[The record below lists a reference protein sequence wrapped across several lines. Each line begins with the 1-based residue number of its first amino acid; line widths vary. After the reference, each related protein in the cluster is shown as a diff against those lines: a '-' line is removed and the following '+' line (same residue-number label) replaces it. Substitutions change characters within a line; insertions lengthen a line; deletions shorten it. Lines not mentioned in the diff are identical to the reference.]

1 MSGSMTP
8 RLFAPGTGAGLALV
22 LFGAALPAAE
32 PRLDKVDLFEAGK
45 GGHKLYRIP
54 GLVVTAR
61 GTVLAYCEARKHTG
75 LDWDDIDILLRR
87 STDGGKTWSAP
98 RGLPRPEGKLERNPA
113 ALVNAE
119 LARRA
124 PLVREGQIAFNNPVA
139 IADRGGA
146 VHFLYCVDYYR
157 CFYLRSDDDGATF
170 GKPVEI
176 TPTFAR
182 FRKDYDV
189 KVFAT
194 GPGHGIQ
201 LTSGRLLVPVWLSTG
216 ERNNAHHPTV
226 VATVYSDDGGKT
238 WRRGDIVANESDPL
252 TDPSETV
259 AVELSDGRV
268 MLNVRSESKA
278 NRRAV
283 AFSPDGATRWTRPAF
298 DERLREPICMASL
311 CRLSAKGKQDRDR
324 LLFANP
330 DNLLRR
336 GKEGAPGTM
345 RDRKN
350 LTVKLS
356 YDEGK
361 TWPVSRPLEPGT
373 SAYSDLAVG
382 PDGTVYC
389 LYERGGADGKDHF
402 ATRTLTLAR
411 FNLEWLS
418 GGKDA
423 LGTPHR

>member
-1 MSGSMTP
+1 MRS
-8 RLFAPGTGAGLALV
+8 RLWFPGAGAGLALG
-22 LFGAALPAAE
+22 LLGATLAAAE
-32 PRLDKVDLFEAGK
+32 PRLEKTDLFEAGK

-75 LDWDDIDILLRR
+75 LDWDDIEILLRR

-98 RGLPRPEGKLERNPA
+98 YTLPRPAGKLARNPV
-113 ALVNAE
+113 ALANVE

-139 IADRGGA
+139 IADRDGA

-170 GKPVEI
+170 SKPVEI
-176 TPTFAR
+176 TATFGQ

-189 KVFAT
+189 RVFAT
-194 GPGHGIQ
+194 GPAHGIQ
-201 LTSGRLLVPVWLSTG
+201 LKSGRLLVPVWLSTG
-216 ERNNAHHPTV
+216 RGNNAHHPTV
-226 VATVYSDDGGKT
+226 VATIYSDDRGKT
-238 WRRGDIVANESDPL
+238 WRRGDIVANETDPL
-252 TDPSETV
+252 TDPNETV
-259 AVELSDGRV
+259 AVELTDGRV
-268 MLNVRSESKA
+268 LLNLRNDSKA

-283 AFSPDGATRWTRPAF
+283 AFSPDGATRWTRPVF
-298 DERLREPICMASL
+298 DEQLKEPICMASL

-336 GKEGAPGTM
+336 GREGAPGTM

-350 LTVKLS
+350 LTVRLS

-361 TWPVSRPLEPGT
+361 TWPVARVLEPGT

-382 PDGTVYC
+382 PDGTIYC
-389 LYERGGADGKDHF
+389 LYERGSIDGKDHF
-402 ATRTLTLAR
+402 ATRALTLAR

-418 GGKDA
+418 RGKDS
-423 LGTPHR
+423 LGSPKK